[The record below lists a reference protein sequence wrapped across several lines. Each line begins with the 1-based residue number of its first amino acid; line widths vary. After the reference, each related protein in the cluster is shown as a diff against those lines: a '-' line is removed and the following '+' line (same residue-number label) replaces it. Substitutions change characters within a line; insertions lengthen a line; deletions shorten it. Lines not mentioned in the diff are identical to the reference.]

1 MTRLLVSCLLLLAV
15 LVLSIGCGGS
25 GENLTEKKG
34 LGVELNEASCQPNWR
49 RANHSGGDWTHLH
62 KLNQ

>member
-34 LGVELNEASCQPNWR
+34 LGVELNEDILSA
-49 RANHSGGDWTHLH
+49 
-62 KLNQ
+62 

>member
-1 MTRLLVSCLLLLAV
+1 MTRLPVLCLFSLAV

-34 LGVELNEASCQPNWR
+34 LGVELNEDILSAQLEEGQPLWR
-49 RANHSGGDWTHLH
+49 
-62 KLNQ
+62 

>member
-1 MTRLLVSCLLLLAV
+1 MINSDQVV
-15 LVLSIGCGGS
+15 IQNGHVI
-25 GENLTEKKG
+25 LTEKKG